1 MKDLRRL
8 SSRALLRI
16 YTAVMR
22 ELRKRKVVRSTNNP
36 VADLAEL
43 LASRAFKLT
52 LETKSTAGFD
62 GVGRDGTRYQIKG
75 RRRTPENRSTQLS
88 AIRNLAGNK
97 FKYLLAVLFDEEFK
111 VERALRIHREAVRR
125 HARFSPHVNGHILTL
140 KGAVLQDK
148 RVEDVTTRLR
158 AAARI

>member
-1 MKDLRRL
+1 MKNLRGL
-8 SSRALLRI
+8 GSRELLRLYAAI
-16 YTAVMR
+16 MR
-22 ELRKRKVVRSTNNP
+22 ELRHRKVIRSTNNP

-43 LASRAFKLT
+43 LASRAFKLK

-148 RVEDVTTRLR
+148 MVEDVTTRLR